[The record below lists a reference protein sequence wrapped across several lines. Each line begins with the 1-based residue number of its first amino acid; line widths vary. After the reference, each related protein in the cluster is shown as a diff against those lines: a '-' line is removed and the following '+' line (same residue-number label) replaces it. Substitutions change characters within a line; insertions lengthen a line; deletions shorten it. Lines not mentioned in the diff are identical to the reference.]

1 MWVSEGRAGIE
12 AERKQ
17 PPAGKLT
24 PGVLVVF
31 QGIETVSV
39 RPGEREDTV
48 VDGTWLVVLL

>member
-48 VDGTWLVVLL
+48 VDGTWLVV